1 MNVNKRIKWTMAWR
15 KEKVTSIVKD
25 SDKWHDTVKANE
37 FIMLLGNLEKP
48 EYTELRGTA

>member
-15 KEKVTSIVKD
+15 KEKVTPIVKD

-37 FIMLLGNLEKP
+37 LFMLLGNLENP
-48 EYTELRGTA
+48 EYTELRGKA